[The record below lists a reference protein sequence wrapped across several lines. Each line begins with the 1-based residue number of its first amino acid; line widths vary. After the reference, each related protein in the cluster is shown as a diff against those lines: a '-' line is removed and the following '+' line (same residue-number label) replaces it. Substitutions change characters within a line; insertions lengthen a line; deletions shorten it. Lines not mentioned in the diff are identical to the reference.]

1 MKYSKEE
8 KEMWVEDWEQSG
20 KSLGAYAKVNGLNT
34 ATLKSWASGKETAQG
49 FVEVKPARTEPWACM
64 PEILIE
70 KGDIKIH
77 LPIGITRTELRAVIE
92 SIGWQV

>member
-1 MKYSKEE
+1 MKYSQEE
-8 KEMWVEDWEQSG
+8 KEMWVEDWVQSG
-20 KSLGAYAKVNGLNT
+20 ESLGAYAKANGLNA
-34 ATLKSWASGKETAQG
+34 ATLKTWACGKETVRG
-49 FVEVKPARTEPWACM
+49 FVEVKSAQTEPWPYM

-77 LPIGITRTELRAVIE
+77 LPIGIARTELRGVIE